1 MGVEHAEAGNFDSG
15 SSRISDGGNR
25 AAWTEISLQNAPGG
39 ITSTRESTAFSSG
52 VGGTPDATIGK
63 DFITFAGTNDGVVLA
78 QSRTETD
85 GGTVYR
91 GADGEKFSVNR
102 SDGPDGSAKVSV
114 SDFNHITDVDLGP
127 GGRLR
132 GIETLRSDGRPSTLE
147 SGDELRDKFVP
158 NVGPDGKPDGTSSY
172 TTPDGVRID
181 MDNCGAVTSVSKAGT
196 TVFSRDSSQCTS

>member
-15 SSRISDGGNR
+15 TSRISDGVNS
-25 AAWTEISLQNAPGG
+25 AAWQEISLQNSPAG
-39 ITSTRESTAFSSG
+39 ISSTREFTAFASG

-78 QSRTETD
+78 QARTETD

-91 GADGEKFSVNR
+91 GEDGGKFSAQR
-102 SDGPDGSAKVSV
+102 TDGPDGSAKVSV
-114 SDFNHITDVDLGP
+114 SDFNHITDVDIAP

-132 GIETLRSDGRPSTLE
+132 GIETLRNDGRPATLE
-147 SGDELRDKFVP
+147 SADELRDKFVP

-172 TTPDGVRID
+172 TSPDGVRID
-181 MDNCGAVTSVSKAGT
+181 MDNCGLITSVSKGGT
-196 TVFSRDSSQCTS
+196 SVYNRDSAQCTS